1 MGGVL
6 QVHGVFRRNFQRLR
20 TREIYA
26 LTDHDQAV
34 AADVLDAY
42 RSSDTY
48 FCVRIFGTVGSFR
61 AGSCIRGQLD
71 FGAGHLTLLPQHY
84 NGIVLQGVDAYRTG

>member
-1 MGGVL
+1 MGSVL
-6 QVHGVFRRNFQRLR
+6 RIQLVVGRNFQRLL
-20 TREIYA
+20 TREIYT

-34 AADVLDAY
+34 AAYVLDAY